1 MTHATTWPERSAARA
16 LTLALALTA
25 AAAASAPAAA
35 QHALAEGG
43 PYDESVPTP
52 ASVLGYELGDA
63 FTPHHMIVRYAAAVA
78 AASPRVR
85 LDTAG
90 TTLEGREVLLVVVS
104 SEANMARLDEIRES
118 ARLLADPR
126 GASRSALDAAVA
138 GTPTIA
144 WLGYTIHGNEASGTE
159 AALAT
164 LYQLAAGQ
172 DETTRMVLDSVVALI
187 DPVQNP
193 DGHERHVQD
202 VMRDRGVYGPDPYPG
217 AMIHTQGWP
226 GARTSHYLFDL
237 NRDWFIHSHPT
248 TRARTGAYLEWAPH
262 TAADLHEM
270 GSSSTYFFAPPMPP
284 YNPNVEATIPEWWDI
299 FAEGNAAAMAAE
311 GWGFFTGESFDE
323 FYPGY
328 GVSWPVL
335 TGAIGMTYEQGSS
348 RGGAVLR
355 DDGTTLTLREAAAHH
370 YTTSMATLKTVAERR
385 TRRVR
390 DYLSFRQSA
399 IGERERADFRAVV
412 LEPDAQ
418 GRAAA
423 LVETLLSNAIEVH
436 RLTAAAEIRGI
447 PYGETESRRV
457 RVPAGAWVID
467 LAQPQGRLATAILE
481 PNAELPAEFIEEEL
495 QARREGR
502 RDRFYDITA
511 WSLPLT
517 FRVDAWQVSE
527 LPRDVERVTFEAT
540 EVAAPPAPA
549 RAGYAY
555 AFEPGSEASYRMLAR
570 LLADSVRVRH
580 APEAFRIGT
589 ADFPHGAFI
598 VLVNRNPER
607 DLHALVTA
615 AAGETG
621 TPVTALNTALVDEG
635 TDLGSNSVEAIPAAR
650 VALVGGDGTS
660 SYSFGAA
667 WFTFDQRLRYPVTRV
682 DMEYLSR
689 VLGDFDVV
697 VLPSAYSLDGA
708 LGESGVEALRRWVRD
723 GGTLVTVDGSTRWL
737 VASEMVRL
745 TEKAVEAE
753 AGGEPLPASVPGAI
767 VRTVAD
773 TLSPLLAGV
782 TDREIPV
789 MLSGST
795 IFEAPADA
803 EPGEVALRFAD
814 ADRLR
819 LSGYLWP
826 EVPERVSGTP
836 YLWTERMGAGRVIA
850 FTGDPNFRALWR
862 GLLPIFA
869 NAVFLGGTF

>member
-1 MTHATTWPERSAARA
+1 MPHTSISTRAKAWTLA
-16 LTLALALTA
+16 LTLAGA
-25 AAAASAPAAA
+25 AALAPPLTA
-35 QHALAEGG
+35 QHALADGG
-43 PYDESVPTP
+43 PYDPSVPTP
-52 ASVLGYELGDA
+52 ASVLGHTLGDA
-63 FTPHHMIVRYAAAVA
+63 FTPHHMIVRYAAALA
-78 AASPRVR
+78 GSSPRVR
-85 LDTAG
+85 LDTVG
-90 TTLEGREVLLVVVS
+90 TTYEGREVLLVVVS

-138 GTPTIA
+138 STPTIA

-159 AALAT
+159 AALGA

-172 DETTRMVLDSVVALI
+172 DETTRMVLDSAVVLI

-202 VMRDRGVYGPDPYPG
+202 VMRDRGVHDPDPYPG

-248 TRARTGAYLEWAPH
+248 TRARTSAYLEWAPH

-299 FAEGNAAAMAAE
+299 FAEGNAAAMATE

-348 RGGAVLR
+348 SGGAIRR
-355 DDGTTLTLREAAAHH
+355 DDGTILTLREAAAHH

-390 DYLSFRQSA
+390 DYLAFRQSA
-399 IGERERADFRAVV
+399 ISERESADFRAVV

-423 LVETLLSNAIEVH
+423 LVETLLSNEIEVH
-436 RLTAAAEIRGI
+436 RLGEATEIRGV
-447 PYGETESRRV
+447 PYGETEARRV
-457 RVPAGAWVID
+457 RAPAGSWVVD

-481 PNAELPAEFIEEEL
+481 PNAELPPAFIEEEL

-511 WSLPLT
+511 WSLPMT

-527 LPRDVERVTFEAT
+527 LPGSLERATFEAT
-540 EVAAPPAPA
+540 EVAAPAAPAAPA

-555 AFEPGSEASYRMLAR
+555 AFEPGSEASYRMLGR

-580 APEAFRIGT
+580 APEAFRIGN
-589 ADFPHGAFI
+589 AHFPHGAFI
-598 VLVNRNPER
+598 VLVNRNTDR
-607 DLHALVTA
+607 DLHGVITA
-615 AAGETG
+615 AAEETG
-621 TPVTALNTALVDEG
+621 TPVTALNTALADEG
-635 TDLGSNSVEAIPAAR
+635 TDLGSNSVEAIPVAR

-682 DMEYLSR
+682 DMGYLTR
-689 VLGDFDVV
+689 ALDDFDVV
-697 VLPSAYSLDGA
+697 VLPSVYNLGSA
-708 LGESGVEALRRWVRD
+708 LGESGVEALQGWVRD
-723 GGTLVTVDGSTRWL
+723 GGTLITVDGSTRWL
-737 VASEMVRL
+737 VSAGMVRM
-745 TEKAVEAE
+745 TEKQIEATD
-753 AGGEPLPASVPGAI
+753 GSEPLPASVPGAI

-795 IFEAPADA
+795 IFEAPSDAD
-803 EPGEVALRFAD
+803 PGEVAMRYAD
-814 ADRLR
+814 GDRLR

-826 EVPERVSGTP
+826 EVPDRVAGTP
-836 YLWTERMGAGRVIA
+836 YLWTQRMGSGRVIA